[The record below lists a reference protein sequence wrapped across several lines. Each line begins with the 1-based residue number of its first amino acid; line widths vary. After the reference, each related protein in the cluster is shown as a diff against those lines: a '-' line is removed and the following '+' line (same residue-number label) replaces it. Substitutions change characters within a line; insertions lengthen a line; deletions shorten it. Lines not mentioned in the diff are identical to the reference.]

1 MGFRTGVL
9 ASVWEVAPV
18 SETST
23 KLKISTSY
31 KNKKTNTY
39 EQDFSGFVLAI
50 GTATAQKAALLKPG
64 DRIRLGDIDVTTKYD
79 KEKKMSYTNYR
90 IFSFENGS
98 AADNQKSAAEKGG
111 AAEERSLPF

>member
-1 MGFRTGVL
+1 MGFRTGAL
-9 ASVWEVAPV
+9 ASVWEVTPL

-50 GTATAQKAALLKPG
+50 GTAAAQKAALLKSG
-64 DRIRLGDIDVTTKYD
+64 DKIRLGDIDVSTKYD
-79 KEKKMSYTNYR
+79 KEKKVVYTNYR
-90 IFSFENGS
+90 VFSFENGS
-98 AADNQKSAAEKGG
+98 NANDPRPTTESSEDVD
-111 AAEERSLPF
+111 ERSLPF

>member
-1 MGFRTGVL
+1 MGFRTGAL
-9 ASVWEVAPV
+9 ASVWEVTPL

-50 GTATAQKAALLKPG
+50 GTAVAQKAALLKSG
-64 DRIRLGDIDVTTKYD
+64 DKIRLGDIDVSTKYD
-79 KEKKMSYTNYR
+79 KEKKVVYTNYR
-90 IFSFENGS
+90 VFSFENGS
-98 AADNQKSAAEKGG
+98 NANNPIPTTDSSEDVD
-111 AAEERSLPF
+111 ERSLPF

>member
-1 MGFRTGVL
+1 MGFRTGAL
-9 ASVWEVAPV
+9 ASVWEVTPL

-50 GTATAQKAALLKPG
+50 GTAAAQKAALLKSG
-64 DRIRLGDIDVTTKYD
+64 DKIRLGDIDVSTKYD
-79 KEKKMSYTNYR
+79 KEKKVVYTNYR
-90 IFSFENGS
+90 VFSFENNS
-98 AADNQKSAAEKGG
+98 NTNNPKSATEDSEG
-111 AAEERSLPF
+111 ADERLLPF